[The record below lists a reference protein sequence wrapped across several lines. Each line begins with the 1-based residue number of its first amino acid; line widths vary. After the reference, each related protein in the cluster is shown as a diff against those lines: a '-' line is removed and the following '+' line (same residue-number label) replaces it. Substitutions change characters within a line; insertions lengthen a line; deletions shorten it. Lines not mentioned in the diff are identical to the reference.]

1 MTDPIVVLNRLAS
14 IASEYADLTCVGNEF
29 FLSDGELFKSS
40 LRMYTEHIRNHCNEL
55 IEELNK

>member
-1 MTDPIVVLNRLAS
+1 MTDPTVVLNRLGS
-14 IASEYADLTCVGNEF
+14 ITDEYGNLVSAGNEF